1 MILDN
6 TKGIEKRDCRT
17 VYNFIKTQ
25 PIFFTLTKGKL

>member
-25 PIFFTLTKGKL
+25 PIFTLTKGKL